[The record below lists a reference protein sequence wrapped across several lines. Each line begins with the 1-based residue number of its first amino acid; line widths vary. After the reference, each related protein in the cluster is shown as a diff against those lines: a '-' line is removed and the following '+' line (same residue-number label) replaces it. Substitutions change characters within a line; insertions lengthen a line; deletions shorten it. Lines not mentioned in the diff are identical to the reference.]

1 MQRKV
6 NPRRHLLRAVR
17 ATQSAC
23 MKPVVVHRPELQAF
37 VMAAV
42 PDSGEAGPT
51 TRAVCAYRRQGDTLV
66 LHHTE
71 VPLPL
76 QGQGLAAVLVRAALD
91 WARAERLQVRPVCS
105 YVAAYMRRHP
115 DTFDLLKPP
124 G

>member
-1 MQRKV
+1 
-6 NPRRHLLRAVR
+6 
-17 ATQSAC
+17 

-37 VMAAV
+37 IVAAAA
-42 PDSGEAGPT
+42 DNAEAGAAT
-51 TRAVCAYRRQGDTLV
+51 TAVCAYRRQGDTLV

-71 VPLPL
+71 VPAAL
-76 QGQGLAAVLVRAALD
+76 QGQGLAAVLVQAALD

-115 DTFDLLKPP
+115 DTLDLLKPP

>member
-1 MQRKV
+1 
-6 NPRRHLLRAVR
+6 
-17 ATQSAC
+17 
-23 MKPVVVHRPELQAF
+23 MKSVVVHRPEIQAF

-42 PDSGEAGPT
+42 ADSGEASVA
-51 TRAVCAYRRQGDTLV
+51 TRAVCAYSRQGDTLV

-76 QGQGLAAVLVRAALD
+76 QGQGLAAVLVQAALD

-115 DTFDLLKPP
+115 DTLDLLKPP